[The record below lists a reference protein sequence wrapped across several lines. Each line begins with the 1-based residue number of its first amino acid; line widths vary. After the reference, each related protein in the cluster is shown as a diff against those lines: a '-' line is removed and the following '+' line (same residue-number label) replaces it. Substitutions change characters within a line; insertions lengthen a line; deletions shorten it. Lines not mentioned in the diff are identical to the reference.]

1 MKQNYWLSCI
11 VRTLKDILTKEV
23 VGRPSSVRNDIQ
35 VKVEIVFIQKYLV
48 LCYFVCAAEIPNV
61 VSLYLDQ

>member
-23 VGRPSSVRNDIQ
+23 VGRPSSIRDDIQ
-35 VKVEIVFIQKYLV
+35 VKVEIIFIQDYLV
-48 LCYFVCAAEIPNV
+48 LY
-61 VSLYLDQ
+61 